1 MTVQR
6 RSLNPMQRKP
16 FTQQRLFPN
25 DPTPDYSIG
34 GLNGRWPIWQPDA
47 TPTDPA
53 APSFQ
58 AAPSR
63 FEVWQVAR
71 REHPVAWTDSATHGE
86 FWSVTT
92 HHFARQVLQ
101 NPRHFASS
109 AGMRLGA
116 NARAVALASGKM
128 LVVTDGANHRRLR
141 APHSAW
147 LSSSVIDRMH
157 SDIERDIENLLA
169 DLIEWGGS
177 FDAVKDLGA
186 IIARQVLARVLG
198 IPHADWVKLGRL
210 TDAAYATNVPQHAAE
225 AHALLL
231 MYLNDLLQQRRANP
245 QDDFVTALS
254 KTTVDGRPLT
264 DDEILLNCDGMLSG
278 GLETT
283 PLAVSGALVAFAQD
297 PACWQRLRPH
307 PELFE
312 SAVEEILRWTSP
324 PAHVLRTAI
333 TDISL
338 GEARI
343 RSGDRVVV
351 WIPSANRDEAMFPD
365 GERFVVDRDPNPHLS
380 FGGGPHYC
388 VGAVLARLELR
399 CLLTVLARLV
409 SSIAVTGREVR
420 RHSNFLHGH
429 EIAEVTIVPNR
440 RPKVGHRR

>member
-16 FTQQRLFPN
+16 LTQQRLFPN
-25 DPTPDYSIG
+25 DPAPDHPFR
-34 GLNGRWPIWQPDA
+34 GLNARWPIWQLDA

-53 APSFQ
+53 APSFH

-71 REHPVAWTDSATHGE
+71 REHPVAWTESATHGE

-92 HHFARQVLQ
+92 HRFARQVLQ
-101 NPRHFASS
+101 NPRDFASG

-116 NARAVALASGKM
+116 NPRAVALASGKM

-141 APHSAW
+141 AAHSAW
-147 LSSSVIDRMH
+147 LSSSAIDRMRSAVEH
-157 SDIERDIENLLA
+157 DIENLLA
-169 DLIEWGGS
+169 DLIVGGCS
-177 FDAVKDLGA
+177 FDAVRDLGA
-186 IIARQVLARVLG
+186 IIARQVLGRVLG
-198 IPHADWVKLGRL
+198 IPHADWGELGRL
-210 TDAAYATNVPQHAAE
+210 TDAAYATNVAQDAAQ

-231 MYLNDLLQQRRANP
+231 MYLNDLLEQRRTNP
-245 QDDFVTALS
+245 QNDFVTALS
-254 KTTVDGRPLT
+254 QTTVDGRSLT

-297 PACWQRLRPH
+297 QGCWRRLRQH
-307 PELFE
+307 SELFDT
-312 SAVEEILRWTSP
+312 AVEEILRWTSP
-324 PAHVLRTAI
+324 PAHVLRTAV

-351 WIPSANRDEAMFPD
+351 WIPSANRDEAVFPD

-380 FGGGPHYC
+380 FGAGPHYC

-399 CLLTVLARLV
+399 TLLTVMARLV
-409 SSIAVTGREVR
+409 SSIAVTGREEYR
-420 RHSNFLHGH
+420 QSNFLHGH
-429 EIAEVTIVPNR
+429 EIAQVTIVPAQR
-440 RPKVGHRR
+440 